1 MRVRA
6 IDDACK
12 RKADELAAPNIPIP
26 YIPSPTLTLN
36 FSTSLMLGN
45 DSDSKGRTCWKMD
58 RSKEARVI
66 EVNSMRH
73 VDGNEMDSKSSRGDP
88 ELNSIDGGGG
98 E

>member
-12 RKADELAAPNIPIP
+12 RKADELAAPNISIP

-45 DSDSKGRTCWKMD
+45 DSDSKGRACWKMD